1 MLAHGITLPSEFVE
15 YHRISPM
22 RIPTYFI
29 TFETK
34 YADASLSFY
43 YPTSAVCIEELRNS
57 LGYYTRAGS
66 KLIFLSGFFFVFE
79 KSCLT
84 FLPC

>member
-29 TFETK
+29 TFETN

-43 YPTSAVCIEELRNS
+43 YPTSVVCIEELRNS

-66 KLIFLSGFFFVFE
+66 KLIFLSGFFL
-79 KSCLT
+79 CLKNRA
-84 FLPC
+84 